1 MIYKPFYDMNI
12 LLTDDA
18 ISMVANIAGIMIIFH
33 LMFAALLF
41 IAFFSQSKKQSLRL
55 IAEDINNVDIYG

>member
-18 ISMVANIAGIMIIFH
+18 ITMVANIAGIMIIFH
-33 LMFAALLF
+33 LMFAALF
-41 IAFFSQSKKQSLRL
+41 IYSFFFSVKKTKSTIDSRG
-55 IAEDINNVDIYG
+55 Y

>member
-18 ISMVANIAGIMIIFH
+18 IGMVANIAGFIILFH
-33 LMFAALLF
+33 VLFALF
-41 IAFFSQSKKQSLRL
+41 FIYRFIVPYKQTKSTM
-55 IAEDINNVDIYG
+55 IAEDIK